1 MKANCVL
8 VTWIVS
14 LFKIYMQGLLYF
26 VFLMNYCG
34 IVPKCSIQLEYTW
47 IGSIYC
53 PLHEVCFQVDFIFN
67 QIEN

>member
-14 LFKIYMQGLLYF
+14 LFKIYMQGLLLLYF

-34 IVPKCSIQLEYTW
+34 ILHKCSIQLE
-47 IGSIYC
+47 
-53 PLHEVCFQVDFIFN
+53 
-67 QIEN
+67 

>member
-34 IVPKCSIQLEYTW
+34 IVLKCSIQLE
-47 IGSIYC
+47 
-53 PLHEVCFQVDFIFN
+53 
-67 QIEN
+67 